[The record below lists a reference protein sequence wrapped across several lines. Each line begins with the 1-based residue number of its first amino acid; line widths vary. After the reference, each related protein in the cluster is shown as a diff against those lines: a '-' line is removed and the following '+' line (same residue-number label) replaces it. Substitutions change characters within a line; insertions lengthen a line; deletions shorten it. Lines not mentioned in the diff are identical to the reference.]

1 MISSWLVWAEIEC
14 TVHVS
19 LPKQPINQFKPVQ
32 QSRYQVL
39 RAYCPYTYIL
49 WDGHHEMLDSLK
61 PRTST
66 FHKIVLSYGSLPER
80 HRATEILQLI
90 TVRISGCSRDSRP
103 GDWSRLGAFL
113 VVSVS
118 PNISRDS
125 RD

>member
-1 MISSWLVWAEIEC
+1 MRVYIFIHVLEQKALSYILALVHLIPSWLVWAEIEC

-90 TVRISGCSRDSRP
+90 TVRINS
-103 GDWSRLGAFL
+103 
-113 VVSVS
+113 
-118 PNISRDS
+118 
-125 RD
+125 